1 MLKFTK
7 TICAAMLLSIVAWMS
22 IARSE
27 PDYAITAPSGSYSG
41 GGYRITIDSRSGDYT
56 GFDRQ
61 GHKLVIHSPSYP
73 ADLTAQYTN
82 KGYTYRIIGI
92 GQPGDYA
99 DDFRKVR
106 LTVANPQGRVIL
118 DRILNK
124 VK

>member
-1 MLKFTK
+1 
-7 TICAAMLLSIVAWMS
+7 LLSIVTWTS

-27 PDYAITAPSGSYSG
+27 PDYAITAPSGSYRG

-61 GHKLVIHSPSYP
+61 GRKLVIHSPSYP

-99 DDFRKVR
+99 DDFQKVR

-118 DRILNK
+118 NQILNR